1 MVVTT
6 ILCLF
11 LAMSLPQNQTL
22 RLVATVIVATNVL
35 GAIAAFFVTHVGR
48 TMFLAMVDIEI
59 KTRPKSLKSSR
70 GSDACQ
76 RVSVHRPAVVAAQ
89 ALCQ

>member
-1 MVVTT
+1 MIQFSIRSLMVVTT

-35 GAIAAFFVTHVGR
+35 GAIAAFFVTHVFGVPR
-48 TMFLAMVDIEI
+48 DGGYRNQDSPEE
-59 KTRPKSLKSSR
+59 
-70 GSDACQ
+70 
-76 RVSVHRPAVVAAQ
+76 
-89 ALCQ
+89 